1 MSRNECGWIRMDRGH
16 WGVPGGLPG
25 PHGPPRGPPHGPKRH
40 RRAWPFWARFWTLGA
55 RCAERLAWP
64 VLSRP
69 DLALTWPDLDLRGDR
84 DVFSQL

>member
-1 MSRNECGWIRMDRGH
+1 MRMDTDGPGSLGGARGVTGPSRAPS
-16 WGVPGGLPG
+16 WAPSWAQKAQEGLAFLG
-25 PHGPPRGPPHGPKRH
+25 P
-40 RRAWPFWARFWTLGA
+40 FWTLGA